1 MIESCHHS
9 TGNKIKCK
17 LKKKQ
22 KQSSLGVLWRVVL
35 KIVAKHIRKHLR
47 QSLLLVKPKV
57 VGLQLW
63 TYFFYK
69 QLLCKQLA
77 FRWQMAKQLSG
88 LNSLSLSNTKNYRLK
103 RKLEFSLK
111 RKITIKP
118 TIHQNSTVSKAL
130 LRKF

>member
-1 MIESCHHS
+1 MQVKKKTEAVFLRCSMKGCSENCRKTYQKAPTTKPFVSKAESCWS
-9 TGNKIKCK
+9 AALN
-17 LKKKQ
+17 L
-22 KQSSLGVLWRVVL
+22 
-35 KIVAKHIRKHLR
+35 
-47 QSLLLVKPKV
+47 
-57 VGLQLW
+57 
-63 TYFFYK
+63 FFYK